1 MPKFPLDSPR
11 KRVIRAFELLGF
23 EIVREREHIV
33 MSRKNEDG
41 TEIPLVMPNHST
53 IKSGTLRAVCTQV
66 SISREEFLDAYNQ
79 S

>member
-1 MPKFPLDSPR
+1 MPKFPVDSPK

-41 TEIPLVMPNHST
+41 TETPLVMPNHSN

-66 SISREEFLDAYNQ
+66 GISREKFLGIYNQ

>member
-1 MPKFPLDSPR
+1 MPKFPVDSPR

-23 EIVREREHIV
+23 EMVREREHIV

-41 TEIPLVMPNHST
+41 TETPLVMPNHST
-53 IKSGTLRAVCTQV
+53 IKSGTLRAICTQV